1 MFPQIFILISI
12 EIGGEGDKAT
22 NANSIELPIRFT
34 EEGQ

>member
-22 NANSIELPIRFT
+22 TQSKLVNPIASP
-34 EEGQ
+34 G